1 MGIFIITI
9 AIIPITAAELFIRFI
24 LPSIEEYASLI
35 DEPKTGINEL
45 IANRIPFTATESIET
60 DITFFSDKKPVKT
73 LAVIPRINDAA
84 LFAVLSNLFIL
95 NILFILTHIHK
106 HKKQPRE
113 WLFYCFIAL
122 KPQGRALD

>member
-1 MGIFIITI
+1 MGIFIMTI

-60 DITFFSDKKPVKT
+60 DITFFRDKNPVKT
-73 LAVIPRINDAA
+73 LAVIPRINDAV
-84 LFAVLSNLFIL
+84 LFAVLSNLLIL

-106 HKKQPRE
+106 HKKQP
-113 WLFYCFIAL
+113 IISTA
-122 KPQGRALD
+122 K